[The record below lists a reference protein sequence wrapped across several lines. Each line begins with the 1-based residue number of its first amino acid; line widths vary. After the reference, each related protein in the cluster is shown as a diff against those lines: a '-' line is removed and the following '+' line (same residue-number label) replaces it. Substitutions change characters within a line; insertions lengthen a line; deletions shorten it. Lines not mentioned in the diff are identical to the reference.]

1 MQPRRLP
8 LWAKAEKRGNAHS
21 HDPGPCGGRRVNRAL
36 TFIFVTVLIDAI
48 GFGVVIPVFPQ
59 LIVRLSGQP
68 LATTA
73 EVSGWIAFMYA
84 SIQFVMGPVI
94 GGLSDR
100 FGRRPVL
107 LASLAAFAADY
118 VVMAFAPTLWWLV
131 AARVVAGITG
141 ATFPTAYAYIADVTP
156 PEKRGANF
164 GVIGMAFGF
173 GFIIGPALGGF
184 VARYGEAV
192 PFLVSAGLAAANFL
206 YGLIV
211 LPESLPPE
219 KRRAFEWRRANPV
232 GALLRLKSAHPV
244 VLMLA
249 ATVFVWTLSYQS
261 LYSIWSYHGQLRYGW
276 NAEQVGWS
284 LAAVGVT
291 GAIVQGFLGRRL
303 IPRFGQRRIIAVGI
317 VSAVAGYSTYAMA
330 DAGWMVYLG
339 IAVSACQGLVFPC
352 LQGLMSAEM
361 PPSEQGE
368 LQGAVAS
375 IQSLSAII
383 GPPLMTTVFA
393 RFSAD
398 GAPVHAPGAPF
409 VVSLFFVGLTALL
422 FLRVQGV
429 SRAVPAA

>member
-1 MQPRRLP
+1 M
-8 LWAKAEKRGNAHS
+8 
-21 HDPGPCGGRRVNRAL
+21 NRAL
-36 TFIFVTVLIDAI
+36 AFIFVTVLIDAI

-59 LIVRLSGQP
+59 LIMELTGRPLSS
-68 LATTA
+68 AA
-73 EVSGWIAFMYA
+73 EVSGWIAFLYA
-84 SIQFVMGPVI
+84 SVQFLMGPVI

-107 LASLAAFAADY
+107 LASLAAFSADY

-184 VARYGEAV
+184 VAQFGHEV
-192 PFLVSAGLAAANFL
+192 PFLVAAGLAMANFI
-206 YGLIV
+206 YGLLV

-219 KRRAFEWRRANPV
+219 RRRPFQWRRANPV
-232 GALLRLKSAHPV
+232 GALMRLKSAHPV

-261 LYSIWSYHGQLRYGW
+261 LYSIWSYHGQQRYGW
-276 NAEQVGWS
+276 TPEQVGWS
-284 LAAVGVT
+284 LAAVGVS
-291 GAIVQGFLGRRL
+291 GALVQGVLGRWL
-303 IPRFGQRRIIAVGI
+303 IPRFGQRRVIMFGL
-317 VSAVAGYSTYAMA
+317 VSAVAGYTTYAMA
-330 DAGWMVYLG
+330 DLGWMVYLG

-352 LQGLMSAEM
+352 LQGLMSAEVGA
-361 PPSEQGE
+361 SEQGE

-375 IQSLSAII
+375 IQSLSAIV

-393 RFSAD
+393 RFSAAD
-398 GAPVHAPGAPF
+398 APIYAPGAPF
-409 VVSLFFVGLTALL
+409 WVSLGFVAVTAVMFFRAHSGR
-422 FLRVQGV
+422 RVV
-429 SRAVPAA
+429 AAE

>member
-1 MQPRRLP
+1 M
-8 LWAKAEKRGNAHS
+8 
-21 HDPGPCGGRRVNRAL
+21 NRAL
-36 TFIFVTVLIDAI
+36 AFIFVTVLIDAI

-59 LIVRLSGQP
+59 LIMQLTGRT
-68 LATTA
+68 LAHAA
-73 EVSGWIAFMYA
+73 EVSGWIAFLYA
-84 SIQFVMGPVI
+84 SIQFTMGPVI

-107 LASLAAFAADY
+107 LASLAAFSADY
-118 VVMAFAPTLWWLV
+118 LVMAFAPTLWWLV
-131 AARVVAGITG
+131 AARCVAGITG

-184 VARYGEAV
+184 VAQFGHQV
-192 PFLVSAGLAAANFL
+192 PFLVSAGLALTNFI
-206 YGLIV
+206 YGMFV

-219 KRRAFEWRRANPV
+219 RRRPFEWRRANPV
-232 GALLRLKSAHPV
+232 GALIRLKSAHPV

-261 LYSIWSYHGQLRYGW
+261 LYSIWSYHGQQRYGW
-276 NAEQVGWS
+276 TPEQVGWS

-291 GAIVQGFLGRRL
+291 GAIVQGFLGRKL
-303 IPRFGQRRIIAVGI
+303 IPRFGQRNIIIVGLL
-317 VSAVAGYSTYAMA
+317 SAVAGYSTYAMA

-352 LQGLMSAEM
+352 LQGLMSAEVG
-361 PPSEQGE
+361 PNEQGE

-375 IQSLSAII
+375 IQSLSSIV

-393 RFSAD
+393 RFSAPD
-398 GAPVHAPGAPF
+398 APIYAPGAPF
-409 VVSLFFVGLTALL
+409 VVSLFFVGVTAVM
-422 FLRVQGV
+422 FFRAHAGRRVTT
-429 SRAVPAA
+429 

>member
-1 MQPRRLP
+1 M
-8 LWAKAEKRGNAHS
+8 
-21 HDPGPCGGRRVNRAL
+21 NRAL
-36 TFIFVTVLIDAI
+36 AFIFITVLIDAI
-48 GFGVVIPVFPQ
+48 GFGIVIPVFPQ
-59 LIVRLSGQP
+59 LIVKLTGRD
-68 LATTA
+68 LAHAA
-73 EVSGWIAFMYA
+73 EVSGWIAFLYA
-84 SIQFVMGPVI
+84 SVQFLMGPVI

-107 LASLAAFAADY
+107 LASMAAFSLDY

-184 VARYGEAV
+184 VAGFGTEV
-192 PFLVSAGLAAANFL
+192 PFLLSAALAMANFV
-206 YGLIV
+206 YGLFV

-219 KRRAFEWRRANPV
+219 KRRSFEWRRANPV

-244 VLMLA
+244 VLMLG

-276 NAEQVGWS
+276 SPEQVGWS

-291 GAIVQGFLGRRL
+291 GAIVQGWLGRKL
-303 IPRFGQRRIIAVGI
+303 IPRFGQRRIIIAGI
-317 VSAVAGYSTYAMA
+317 VSAVAGYSTYALA
-330 DAGWMVYLG
+330 DAGWIVYVG

-352 LQGLMSAEM
+352 LQGLMSAEVA
-361 PPSEQGE
+361 PNEQGE

-375 IQSLSAII
+375 IQSLSAIV

-393 RFSAD
+393 RFSVAD
-398 GAPVHAPGAPF
+398 APVYAPGAPF
-409 VVSLFFVGLTALL
+409 VVSLVFVGLTALI
-422 FLRVQGV
+422 FARAHASRRVV
-429 SRAVPAA
+429 AAE

>member
-1 MQPRRLP
+1 M
-8 LWAKAEKRGNAHS
+8 
-21 HDPGPCGGRRVNRAL
+21 NRAL
-36 TFIFVTVLIDAI
+36 AFIFITVLIDAI

-59 LIVRLSGQP
+59 LIVKLTGRD
-68 LATTA
+68 LAHAA
-73 EVSGWIAFMYA
+73 EVSGWIAFLYA
-84 SIQFVMGPVI
+84 SVQFLMGPVI

-107 LASLAAFAADY
+107 LASLAAFSLDY

-184 VARYGEAV
+184 VAQFGTEV
-192 PFLVSAGLAAANFL
+192 PFLLSAGLAMANFL
-206 YGLIV
+206 YGLFV
-211 LPESLPPE
+211 LPESLAE
-219 KRRAFEWRRANPV
+219 ERRRTFEWRRANPV
-232 GALLRLKSAHPV
+232 GALMRLKSAHPV

-276 NAEQVGWS
+276 TPEQVGWS

-291 GAIVQGFLGRRL
+291 GAIVQGFLGRKL
-303 IPRFGQRRIIAVGI
+303 IPRFGQRRIIVVGLI
-317 VSAVAGYSTYAMA
+317 SAVAGYSTYAMA

-352 LQGLMSAEM
+352 LQGLMSAEVG
-361 PPSEQGE
+361 PSEQGE

-375 IQSLSAII
+375 IQSLSAIV

-393 RFSAD
+393 RFSAPD
-398 GAPVHAPGAPF
+398 AAVHAPGAPF
-409 VVSLFFVGLTALL
+409 LVSLFFVGVTAIM
-422 FLRVQGV
+422 FF
-429 SRAVPAA
+429 RAHAGRRIVAAE

>member
-1 MQPRRLP
+1 M
-8 LWAKAEKRGNAHS
+8 
-21 HDPGPCGGRRVNRAL
+21 NRAL
-36 TFIFVTVLIDAI
+36 TFIFITVLIDAI
-48 GFGVVIPVFPQ
+48 GFGIVIPVFPQ
-59 LIVRLSGQP
+59 MIVRLSGQP
-68 LATTA
+68 LAQAA

-100 FGRRPVL
+100 FGRRPLL

-131 AARVVAGITG
+131 AARAVAGITG
-141 ATFPTAYAYIADVTP
+141 ATFPTAYAYIADATP
-156 PEKRGANF
+156 PDKRGANF
-164 GVIGMAFGF
+164 GLIGMAFGL

-184 VARYGEAV
+184 VARFGTEV

-206 YGLIV
+206 YGLFV
-211 LPESLPPE
+211 LPESLPKE
-219 KRRAFEWRRANPV
+219 RRRAFEWRRANPV

-284 LAAVGVT
+284 LAAVGLT
-291 GAIVQGFLGRRL
+291 GAIVQGFLGRKL
-303 IPRFGQRRIIAVGI
+303 IPRFGQRRIIWLGI
-317 VSAVAGYSTYAMA
+317 MSALAGYSIYAAA
-330 DAGWMVYLG
+330 DVGWMVYVG
-339 IAVSACQGLVFPC
+339 IAISACQGLVFPC
-352 LQGLMSAEM
+352 LQGLMSAEI

-383 GPPLMTTVFA
+383 GPPLMTTVFS

-398 GAPVHAPGAPF
+398 GAAVYAPGAPF
-409 VVSLFFVGLTALL
+409 VVSLIFVGVTAMLY
-422 FLRVQGV
+422 FRAQGAG
-429 SRAVPAA
+429 RAVPAE

>member
-1 MQPRRLP
+1 M
-8 LWAKAEKRGNAHS
+8 
-21 HDPGPCGGRRVNRAL
+21 
-36 TFIFVTVLIDAI
+36 
-48 GFGVVIPVFPQ
+48 
-59 LIVRLSGQP
+59 
-68 LATTA
+68 
-73 EVSGWIAFMYA
+73 
-84 SIQFVMGPVI
+84 
-94 GGLSDR
+94 
-100 FGRRPVL
+100 
-107 LASLAAFAADY
+107 AAFSLDY

-184 VARYGEAV
+184 VAQFGTEV
-192 PFLVSAGLAAANFL
+192 PFLVSAGLAMANFL
-206 YGLIV
+206 YGLFV

-232 GALLRLKSAHPV
+232 GALMRLKSAHPV

-276 NAEQVGWS
+276 TPEQVGWS

-291 GAIVQGFLGRRL
+291 GAIVQGFLGRKL
-303 IPRFGQRRIIAVGI
+303 IPRFGQRRIIVVGLI
-317 VSAVAGYSTYAMA
+317 SAVAGYSTYAMA

-352 LQGLMSAEM
+352 LQGLMSAEVA
-361 PPSEQGE
+361 PNEQGE

-375 IQSLSAII
+375 IQSLSAIV

-393 RFSAD
+393 RFSVAD
-398 GAPVHAPGAPF
+398 APIYAPGAPF
-409 VVSLFFVGLTALL
+409 VVSLVFVGITALI
-422 FLRVQGV
+422 FFRAHAGRRVV
-429 SRAVPAA
+429 AAE

>member
-1 MQPRRLP
+1 
-8 LWAKAEKRGNAHS
+8 
-21 HDPGPCGGRRVNRAL
+21 VNRAL
-36 TFIFVTVLIDAI
+36 AFIFITVLIDAI

-59 LIVRLSGQP
+59 LIVNLTGRD
-68 LATTA
+68 LAHAA

-131 AARVVAGITG
+131 AARAVAGITG

-184 VARYGEAV
+184 VAQFGTEV
-192 PFLVSAGLAAANFL
+192 PFLVSAGLAMANFL
-206 YGLIV
+206 YGLVV
-211 LPESLPPE
+211 LPESLPRE
-219 KRRAFEWRRANPV
+219 KRRRFEWRRANPV
-232 GALLRLKSAHPV
+232 GALIRLKSAHPV
-244 VLMLA
+244 VLMLG

-276 NAEQVGWS
+276 SPEQVGWS

-291 GAIVQGFLGRRL
+291 GAFVQGFLGRKL
-303 IPRFGQRRIIAVGI
+303 IPRFGQRRIIVLGI
-317 VSAVAGYSTYAMA
+317 VSALAGYSLYAVA
-330 DAGWMVYLG
+330 DTGWIVYLG

-352 LQGLMSAEM
+352 LQGLMSAEVA
-361 PPSEQGE
+361 PNEQGE
-368 LQGAVAS
+368 LQGAVGS
-375 IQSLSAII
+375 IQSLSAIV

-393 RFSAD
+393 RFSAAD
-398 GAPVHAPGAPF
+398 APIYAPGAPF
-409 VVSLFFVGLTALL
+409 ALSVLFVGITALI
-422 FLRVQGV
+422 FFRAHAGRRVV
-429 SRAVPAA
+429 AAE

>member
-1 MQPRRLP
+1 
-8 LWAKAEKRGNAHS
+8 
-21 HDPGPCGGRRVNRAL
+21 VNRAL
-36 TFIFVTVLIDAI
+36 AFIFITVLIDAI

-59 LIVRLSGQP
+59 LIVKLTGRD
-68 LATTA
+68 LAHAA
-73 EVSGWIAFMYA
+73 EVSGWIAFLYA
-84 SIQFVMGPVI
+84 SVQFLMGPVI

-184 VARYGEAV
+184 VAKFGNEV
-192 PFLVSAGLAAANFL
+192 PFLVSAGLAAANLL

-219 KRRAFEWRRANPV
+219 RRRAFEWRRANPV
-232 GALLRLKSAHPV
+232 GALMRLKSAHPV
-244 VLMLA
+244 VLMLG

-276 NAEQVGWS
+276 NPEQVGWS

-291 GAIVQGFLGRRL
+291 GAIVQGFLGRKL
-303 IPRFGQRRIIAVGI
+303 IPRFGQRRIIMLGMA
-317 VSAVAGYSTYAMA
+317 SAVAGYSSYAMA
-330 DAGWMVYLG
+330 DAGWMVYIG
-339 IAVSACQGLVFPC
+339 IVLSAFQGLVFPC

-361 PPSEQGE
+361 GPAEQGE

-375 IQSLSAII
+375 IQSLSAIV

-393 RFSAD
+393 RFSATD
-398 GAPVHAPGAPF
+398 APIYAPGAPF
-409 VVSLFFVGLTALL
+409 LVSLVFVGLTAVIYARAHAGR
-422 FLRVQGV
+422 RVV
-429 SRAVPAA
+429 AAE

>member
-1 MQPRRLP
+1 M
-8 LWAKAEKRGNAHS
+8 
-21 HDPGPCGGRRVNRAL
+21 NRAL
-36 TFIFVTVLIDAI
+36 AFIFITVLIDAI
-48 GFGVVIPVFPQ
+48 GFGIVIPVFPQ
-59 LIVRLSGQP
+59 LIVKLTGQP
-68 LATTA
+68 LASAA

-100 FGRRPVL
+100 FGRRPLL
-107 LASLAAFAADY
+107 LASLAAFSLDY
-118 VVMAFAPTLWWLV
+118 VVMAYAPTLAWLV
-131 AARVVAGITG
+131 AARAIAGITG

-156 PEKRGANF
+156 AEKRGANF
-164 GVIGMAFGF
+164 GIIGMAFGF

-184 VARYGEAV
+184 VARFGHEV
-192 PFLVSAGLAAANFL
+192 PFLVSAALAMANFL
-206 YGLIV
+206 YGLFV
-211 LPESLPPE
+211 LPESLAPNL
-219 KRRAFEWRRANPV
+219 RRDFEWRRANPV
-232 GALLRLKSAHPV
+232 GALIRLRSAHPV

-276 NAEQVGWS
+276 SPEQVGWS

-291 GAIVQGFLGRRL
+291 GAIVQGFLGRKL
-303 IPRFGQRRIIAVGI
+303 IPRFGQRRIIQLGL

-352 LQGLMSAEM
+352 LQGLMSAQM
-361 PPSEQGE
+361 AASEQGE

-375 IQSLSAII
+375 IQSLSAIF

-393 RFSAD
+393 HFSAA
-398 GAPVHAPGAPF
+398 GAPVYAPGAPF
-409 VVSLFFVGLTALL
+409 VVSLIFVGVTALL
-422 FLRVQGV
+422 FF
-429 SRAVPAA
+429 RAMARREAVAA

>member
-1 MQPRRLP
+1 M
-8 LWAKAEKRGNAHS
+8 
-21 HDPGPCGGRRVNRAL
+21 NRAL
-36 TFIFVTVLIDAI
+36 AFIFITVLIDAI
-48 GFGVVIPVFPQ
+48 GFGVVIPVFPD
-59 LIVRLSGQP
+59 LIVRLTGRS
-68 LATTA
+68 LAHAA
-73 EVSGWIAFMYA
+73 EVSGWIAFLYA
-84 SIQFVMGPVI
+84 SIQFLMGPVI

-107 LASLAAFAADY
+107 LASLAAFSLDY
-118 VVMAFAPTLWWLV
+118 LVMAYAPTLAWLV

-156 PEKRGANF
+156 AEKRGANF
-164 GVIGMAFGF
+164 GIIGMAFGF

-184 VARYGEAV
+184 VAKYGTEV
-192 PFLVSAGLAAANFL
+192 PFLVSAGLAMANFV
-206 YGLIV
+206 YGLFV
-211 LPESLPPE
+211 LPESLPAGQ
-219 KRRAFEWRRANPV
+219 RRPFQWRRANPV
-232 GALLRLKSAHPV
+232 GALMRLKSAHPV

-276 NAEQVGWS
+276 TPEQVGWS

-291 GAIVQGFLGRRL
+291 GAFVQGFLGRKL
-303 IPRFGQRRIIAVGI
+303 IPRFGQRRIIQVGLL
-317 VSAVAGYSTYAMA
+317 SAVAGYSTYAMA
-330 DAGWMVYLG
+330 DAGWLVYLG

-393 RFSAD
+393 RFSAPE
-398 GAPVHAPGAPF
+398 ASVYQPGAPF
-409 VVSLFFVGLTALL
+409 VVSLVFVGVTAVL
-422 FLRVQGV
+422 FFRAMARRGV
-429 SRAVPAA
+429 VAPAE

>member
-1 MQPRRLP
+1 
-8 LWAKAEKRGNAHS
+8 
-21 HDPGPCGGRRVNRAL
+21 VNRAL

-68 LATTA
+68 LASAA

-131 AARVVAGITG
+131 VARAVAGITG

-211 LPESLPPE
+211 LPESLPAE
-219 KRRAFEWRRANPV
+219 RRRPFEWRRANPV

-276 NAEQVGWS
+276 NPEQVGWS

-291 GAIVQGFLGRRL
+291 GAIVQGFLGRKL
-303 IPRFGQRRIIAVGI
+303 IPRFGQRRIIVLGI
-317 VSAVAGYSTYAMA
+317 VSAVAGYSTYAVA

-339 IAVSACQGLVFPC
+339 IAISACQGLVFPC

-393 RFSAD
+393 RFSASD
-398 GAPVHAPGAPF
+398 APVYQPGAPF
-409 VVSLFFVGLTALL
+409 VVSLIFVGLTAVLY
-422 FLRVQGV
+422 
-429 SRAVPAA
+429 SRAHAGRRLAAA

>member
-1 MQPRRLP
+1 M
-8 LWAKAEKRGNAHS
+8 
-21 HDPGPCGGRRVNRAL
+21 NRAL
-36 TFIFVTVLIDAI
+36 AFIFVTVLIDAI

-59 LIVRLSGQP
+59 LIMQLTGRT
-68 LATTA
+68 LANAA
-73 EVSGWIAFMYA
+73 EVSGWIAFLYA
-84 SIQFVMGPVI
+84 SVQFLMGPVI

-107 LASLAAFAADY
+107 LASLAAFSIDY
-118 VVMAFAPTLWWLV
+118 LVMAFAPTLWWLV

-184 VARYGEAV
+184 VAGFGHEV
-192 PFLVSAGLAAANFL
+192 PFLVSAGLAMANFL
-206 YGLIV
+206 YGLFV

-219 KRRAFEWRRANPV
+219 RRRPFEWRRANPV
-232 GALLRLKSAHPV
+232 GALIRLKSAHPV

-261 LYSIWSYHGQLRYGW
+261 LYSIWSYHGQQRYGW
-276 NAEQVGWS
+276 TPEQVGWS

-291 GAIVQGFLGRRL
+291 GAIVQGFLGRKL
-303 IPRFGQRRIIAVGI
+303 IPRFGQRNIIIVGLL
-317 VSAVAGYSTYAMA
+317 SAVAGYSTYAMA

-352 LQGLMSAEM
+352 LQGLMSAEVG
-361 PPSEQGE
+361 PTEQGE

-375 IQSLSAII
+375 IQSLSSIV

-393 RFSAD
+393 RFSAAD
-398 GAPVHAPGAPF
+398 APVYAPGAPF
-409 VVSLFFVGLTALL
+409 VVSLFFVALTAAM
-422 FLRVQGV
+422 FFRAHAGRRRV
-429 SRAVPAA
+429 AAAE

>member
-1 MQPRRLP
+1 M
-8 LWAKAEKRGNAHS
+8 
-21 HDPGPCGGRRVNRAL
+21 NRAL
-36 TFIFVTVLIDAI
+36 AFIFITVLIDAI

-59 LIVRLSGQP
+59 LIMQLTGRS
-68 LATTA
+68 LASAA
-73 EVSGWIAFMYA
+73 EVSGWIAFLYA
-84 SIQFVMGPVI
+84 SVQFLMGPVI

-107 LASLAAFAADY
+107 LASLAAFSIDY
-118 VVMAFAPTLWWLV
+118 LVMAFAPTLWWLV

-184 VARYGEAV
+184 VAGFGHEV
-192 PFLVSAGLAAANFL
+192 PFLVSAGLAMANFL
-206 YGLIV
+206 YGLFV

-219 KRRAFEWRRANPV
+219 SRRPFEWRRANPV
-232 GALLRLKSAHPV
+232 GALVRLKSAHPV

-261 LYSIWSYHGQLRYGW
+261 LYSIWSYHGQQRYGW
-276 NAEQVGWS
+276 TPEQVGWS

-291 GAIVQGFLGRRL
+291 GAIVQGFLGRKL
-303 IPRFGQRRIIAVGI
+303 IPRFGQRNIIIVGLL
-317 VSAVAGYSTYAMA
+317 SAVAGYSTYALA

-352 LQGLMSAEM
+352 LQGLMSAEVG
-361 PPSEQGE
+361 PTEQGE

-375 IQSLSAII
+375 IQSLSAIV

-393 RFSAD
+393 RFSAAD
-398 GAPVHAPGAPF
+398 APVYAPGAPF
-409 VVSLFFVGLTALL
+409 MVSLIFVAVTAVMFFRANAGRR
-422 FLRVQGV
+422 RV
-429 SRAVPAA
+429 AAAE

>member
-1 MQPRRLP
+1 M
-8 LWAKAEKRGNAHS
+8 
-21 HDPGPCGGRRVNRAL
+21 NRAL
-36 TFIFVTVLIDAI
+36 AFIFITVLIDAI

-59 LIVRLSGQP
+59 LIVKLTGRD
-68 LATTA
+68 LANAA
-73 EVSGWIAFMYA
+73 EVSGWIAFLYA
-84 SIQFVMGPVI
+84 GVQFLMGPVI

-107 LASLAAFAADY
+107 LASLAAFSLDY

-184 VARYGEAV
+184 VAQFGTEV
-192 PFLVSAGLAAANFL
+192 PFLVSAGLAMANFL
-206 YGLIV
+206 YGLFV

-232 GALLRLKSAHPV
+232 GALMRLKSAHPV

-276 NAEQVGWS
+276 TPEQVGWS

-291 GAIVQGFLGRRL
+291 GAIVQGFLGRKL
-303 IPRFGQRRIIAVGI
+303 IPRFGQRRIIVVGLI
-317 VSAVAGYSTYAMA
+317 SAVAGYSTYAMA

-352 LQGLMSAEM
+352 LQGLMSAEVA
-361 PPSEQGE
+361 PNEQGE

-375 IQSLSAII
+375 IQSLSAIV

-393 RFSAD
+393 RFSVAD
-398 GAPVHAPGAPF
+398 APIYAPGAPF
-409 VVSLFFVGLTALL
+409 VVSLVFVGITALI
-422 FLRVQGV
+422 FFRAHAGRRVV
-429 SRAVPAA
+429 AAE

>member
-1 MQPRRLP
+1 M
-8 LWAKAEKRGNAHS
+8 
-21 HDPGPCGGRRVNRAL
+21 NRAL
-36 TFIFVTVLIDAI
+36 AFIFITVLIDAI

-59 LIVRLSGQP
+59 LIMQLTGRS
-68 LATTA
+68 LASAA
-73 EVSGWIAFMYA
+73 EVSGWIAFLYA
-84 SIQFVMGPVI
+84 SVQFLMGPVI

-107 LASLAAFAADY
+107 LASLAAFSIDY
-118 VVMAFAPTLWWLV
+118 LVMAFAPTLWWLV

-184 VARYGEAV
+184 VAGFGHEV
-192 PFLVSAGLAAANFL
+192 PFLVSAGLAMANFL
-206 YGLIV
+206 YGLFV

-219 KRRAFEWRRANPV
+219 SRRPFEWRRANPV
-232 GALLRLKSAHPV
+232 GALVRLKSAHPV

-261 LYSIWSYHGQLRYGW
+261 LYSIWSYHGQQRYGW
-276 NAEQVGWS
+276 TPEQVGWS

-291 GAIVQGFLGRRL
+291 GAIVQGFLGRKL
-303 IPRFGQRRIIAVGI
+303 IPRFGQRNIIIVGLL
-317 VSAVAGYSTYAMA
+317 SAVAGYSTYALA
-330 DAGWMVYLG
+330 DAGWTVYLG

-352 LQGLMSAEM
+352 LQGLMSAEVG
-361 PPSEQGE
+361 PTEQGE

-375 IQSLSAII
+375 IQSLSAIV

-393 RFSAD
+393 RFSAAD
-398 GAPVHAPGAPF
+398 APVYAPGAPF
-409 VVSLFFVGLTALL
+409 MVSLIFVAVTAVMFFRANAGRR
-422 FLRVQGV
+422 RV
-429 SRAVPAA
+429 AAAE

>member
-1 MQPRRLP
+1 MRRKSRYP
-8 LWAKAEKRGNAHS
+8 A
-21 HDPGPCGGRRVNRAL
+21 RVTRAL
-36 TFIFVTVLIDAI
+36 AFIFITVLIDAI

-59 LIVRLSGQP
+59 LIVKLSGQD
-68 LATTA
+68 LAHAA
-73 EVSGWIAFMYA
+73 EVSGWIAFLYA
-84 SIQFVMGPVI
+84 SIQFLMGPVI

-107 LASLAAFAADY
+107 LASLAAFSLDY

-131 AARVVAGITG
+131 AARVIAGITG

-184 VARYGEAV
+184 VARFGTEV
-192 PFLVSAGLAAANFL
+192 PFLVSAGLAMSNFL
-206 YGLIV
+206 YGLFV
-211 LPESLPPE
+211 LPESLPPPL
-219 KRRAFEWRRANPV
+219 RRKFEWRRANPV
-232 GALLRLKSAHPV
+232 GALMRLKSAHPV

-276 NAEQVGWS
+276 TPEQVGWS

-291 GAIVQGFLGRRL
+291 GAIVQGFLGRKL
-303 IPRFGQRRIIAVGI
+303 IPRFGQRRIILLGI
-317 VSAVAGYSTYAMA
+317 ASAVAGYSTYALA
-330 DAGWMVYLG
+330 DQGWMVYVG
-339 IAVSACQGLVFPC
+339 IAISACQGLVFPC
-352 LQGLMSAEM
+352 LQGLMSTEM
-361 PPSEQGE
+361 AASEQGE

-393 RFSAD
+393 RFSAAD
-398 GAPVHAPGAPF
+398 APVRAPGAPF
-409 VVSLFFVGLTALL
+409 VVSLFFVGLTAVM
-422 FLRVQGV
+422 FWRAHAGRRVV
-429 SRAVPAA
+429 AAG

>member
-1 MQPRRLP
+1 M
-8 LWAKAEKRGNAHS
+8 
-21 HDPGPCGGRRVNRAL
+21 NRAL
-36 TFIFVTVLIDAI
+36 TFIFITVLIDAI
-48 GFGVVIPVFPQ
+48 GFGIVIPVFPQ
-59 LIVRLSGQP
+59 LIVRLSGRS
-68 LATTA
+68 LAHAA

-131 AARVVAGITG
+131 AARAVAGITG

-184 VARYGEAV
+184 VAGYGDAV

-211 LPESLPPE
+211 LPESLPPPR
-219 KRRAFEWRRANPV
+219 RRAFEWRRANPV

-276 NAEQVGWS
+276 TPEQVGWS
-284 LAAVGVT
+284 LAAVGLT
-291 GAIVQGFLGRRL
+291 GAIVQGFLGRKL
-303 IPRFGQRRIIAVGI
+303 IPRFGQRRIIWLGI
-317 VSAVAGYSTYAMA
+317 MSAVAGYSIYAAA
-330 DAGWMVYLG
+330 DVGWMIYVG
-339 IAVSACQGLVFPC
+339 IAVSAAQGLVFPC
-352 LQGLMSAEM
+352 LQGLMSAEI
-361 PPSEQGE
+361 PPAEQGE

-375 IQSLSAII
+375 IQSLSAIV

-393 RFSAD
+393 RFSAE
-398 GAPVHAPGAPF
+398 GAAIHAPGAPF
-409 VVSLFFVGLTALL
+409 IVSLMFVAVTAMLY
-422 FLRVQGV
+422 FRAQAP
-429 SRAVPAA
+429 RQAVPAE

>member
-1 MQPRRLP
+1 
-8 LWAKAEKRGNAHS
+8 
-21 HDPGPCGGRRVNRAL
+21 VNRAL
-36 TFIFVTVLIDAI
+36 AFIFITVLIDAI

-59 LIVRLSGQP
+59 LIVKLTGRD
-68 LATTA
+68 LAHAA
-73 EVSGWIAFMYA
+73 EVSGWIAFLYA
-84 SIQFVMGPVI
+84 SVQFLMGPVI

-107 LASLAAFAADY
+107 LASLAAFSLDY

-184 VARYGEAV
+184 VAQFGTEV
-192 PFLVSAGLAAANFL
+192 PFLVSAGLAMANFL
-206 YGLIV
+206 YGLFV

-232 GALLRLKSAHPV
+232 GALMRLKSAHPV

-261 LYSIWSYHGQLRYGW
+261 LYSIWSYHGQLRYDW
-276 NAEQVGWS
+276 TPEQVGWS
-284 LAAVGVT
+284 LAAVGLT
-291 GAIVQGFLGRRL
+291 GAIVQGWLGRKL
-303 IPRFGQRRIIAVGI
+303 IPRFGQRRIIVFGLI
-317 VSAVAGYSTYAMA
+317 SAVAGYSTYAMA

-352 LQGLMSAEM
+352 LQGLMSAEVA
-361 PPSEQGE
+361 PNEQGE

-375 IQSLSAII
+375 IQSLSAIV

-393 RFSAD
+393 RFSVAD
-398 GAPVHAPGAPF
+398 APIYAPGAPF
-409 VVSLFFVGLTALL
+409 VVSLVFVGVTAVM
-422 FLRVQGV
+422 FFRAHAGRRVV
-429 SRAVPAA
+429 AAE